1 MAAPGG
7 SPMEGGSTSEEEA
20 LQSAEAHGVS
30 PLEKSSDQGGEGA
43 AGAEGRSEGEA
54 VTEEVASD
62 GAVASETELPPEG
75 NMESSG
81 EVASEGEFESDLE
94 DVSPEGNVSSIDLSD
109 ASLSPEE
116 PPGGGAA
123 SPSGSGLEGVVST
136 EPSAQ
141 GLSSLQAGQGAS
153 EPTEASRE
161 ERAFPG
167 APRHL
172 LGRSRGS
179 DPEELFLRTEEPPA
193 LQPDEPHAHPREA
206 TRPPFLDTIQQ
217 LSTAEEGALAGS
229 LESEG
234 SDEAEEEGSQLVVLD
249 PDHPLMV
256 RFQAALKSYLTR
268 QIGKLKL
275 ELQELGVVA
284 KQSRAQRQELGVDL
298 YGVQQSL
305 ARLQMQ
311 LEKSHDRH
319 SIAACGRRQT
329 EEELQAARAAYTK
342 TCEAASDE
350 RKKLAALQAEME
362 SLALRL
368 FYMQHVDQDVRD
380 DICVMKQ
387 VVKKAETERMRAEVE
402 KQQQDLHVDQ
412 LTTKANQLEENIAL
426 FEAQYLAQ
434 AEDTRTL
441 RKAVSEACAEIDAI
455 GMEKKRILQQWA
467 GSLVGMQ
474 HRDEAYRTM
483 QEALREC
490 QHQAKSID
498 GEIEA
503 YKKSIMKE
511 EEKNE
516 KLASILNRA
525 GTEVAL
531 MQKLTAQCAAKQEA
545 LQGDLS
551 TYSLTLQDTEQSLHK
566 AHLEHTTVAGELQT
580 LHQTIQNELELR
592 RKMEAS
598 ILERLQ
604 EHMTSNKMSKY
615 FRQLLLRVQRERT
628 NMVTHLSKI
637 NGDIAQTTLSIT
649 NTSCRLDGHRKTL
662 AELDKDVKQVGDLI
676 ANSESEISR
685 RASLIERKQGLLNFF
700 NKQLEQMVSELGG
713 EEVGPLELEIK
724 RLTRLVEEHSSSIA
738 HAQATWLRLQQE
750 MVSATQERE
759 GQLAA
764 LDTFQKEIHIME
776 QKKLRVE
783 SKHKHAR
790 SCPTAPGR
798 RGPPHSPR
806 TAPETQRQK
815 RFHPVP
821 GTGAGRAAARPAERP
836 PGWPEL
842 AAGLPAWPATVPAED
857 GGPRWMPQQSPRGPR
872 QVAAQ
877 QGHVPLRPQPQ
888 GLFLPGLPEPPSC
901 PGSPQGGLPWVPS
914 PPPRGPP
921 PRTLGAPGLCHGPTR
936 TAQPCGHL
944 PPPGTCPPPP
954 RDPAAFSAHG
964 HPALGAPSL
973 AAEMRFWCFCRPPP
987 SLARGAGPGPRFPR
1001 PRHAAPG
1008 PVLAVRTG
1016 GLPLEL
1022 PADLPGGDA
1031 PLHLGG
1037 GRRGLLALLSPPH
1050 PRQDRPREEGA
1061 EGAGAAP
1068 EGPGQRP
1075 PEAQRAGEQPAQQ
1088 LRGAAAGQPGDGDRA
1103 RARAEG
1109 RGEGDHRDAGEAGAA
1124 RPGEGGRPGPPAGGR
1139 APDYAL
1145 GEKDPTGERDAGLGG
1160 LGAGPGGDARHEGR
1174 DPQDEGQAR
1183 AAAEEAGEDDP

>member
-783 SKHKHAR
+783 NKIAQEKKEQKELERHLRALDSDLRKLSVLVSSQRSSSEGLQQDNLVTETELVRALKAEERETIEMQEKLEQLGQEKAAALGRLLEAEHQIMLWEKKIQLAKEMRASVDSEPGQAEMRAMKAEIHRMKVKHGQLLKKQEKMIRDMELAVAR
-790 SCPTAPGR
+790 RETIVTRAEGQGKAGKKLLTRTDFHHRQVELR
-798 RGPPHSPR
+798 RRIRDVHKA
-806 TAPETQRQK
+806 TEECAKTILELEETQR
-815 RFHPVP
+815 
-821 GTGAGRAAARPAERP
+821 AASDHLLGKQE
-836 PGWPEL
+836 EL
-842 AAGLPAWPATVPAED
+842 ARL
-857 GGPRWMPQQSPRGPR
+857 QSD
-872 QVAAQ
+872 
-877 QGHVPLRPQPQ
+877 
-888 GLFLPGLPEPPSC
+888 S
-901 PGSPQGGLPWVPS
+901 
-914 PPPRGPP
+914 
-921 PRTLGAPGLCHGPTR
+921 
-936 TAQPCGHL
+936 
-944 PPPGTCPPPP
+944 
-954 RDPAAFSAHG
+954 D
-964 HPALGAPSL
+964 
-973 AAEMRFWCFCRPPP
+973 
-987 SLARGAGPGPRFPR
+987 
-1001 PRHAAPG
+1001 
-1008 PVLAVRTG
+1008 VLD
-1016 GLPLEL
+1016 
-1022 PADLPGGDA
+1022 ADLD
-1031 PLHLGG
+1031 
-1037 GRRGLLALLSPPH
+1037 RLLALK
-1050 PRQDRPREEGA
+1050 RQNLA
-1061 EGAGAAP
+1061 EIVASQTRFKHLQAVKDGRYTLLFRSKQAVQL
-1068 EGPGQRP
+1068 EQR
-1075 PEAQRAGEQPAQQ
+1075 R
-1088 LRGAAAGQPGDGDRA
+1088 LGDRLA
-1103 RARAEG
+1103 AIGAVL
-1109 RGEGDHRDAGEAGAA
+1109 DHVRDEHPQFQEALHKLHLQVSRRLESA
-1124 RPGEGGRPGPPAGGR
+1124 GPP
-1139 APDYAL
+1139 
-1145 GEKDPTGERDAGLGG
+1145 
-1160 LGAGPGGDARHEGR
+1160 
-1174 DPQDEGQAR
+1174 
-1183 AAAEEAGEDDP
+1183 